1 MHPLLTFPQILFLG
15 LFGVFLLRIAI
26 GLTIVSMGWD
36 RYGKKMDPLFLIYFI
51 PGAIIFVGIYTQIG
65 AIFGIL
71 VMIFDFYIE
80 NKNKNISRD
89 KKTLYMLSLVILI
102 AILVM
107 GPGIPAFD
115 RPL

>member
-15 LFGVFLLRIAI
+15 IFGVFLLRVAI
-26 GLTIVSMGWD
+26 GLTIISMGWD
-36 RYGKKMDPLFLIYFI
+36 RYGKKTDPVFLAYLV
-51 PGAIIFVGIYTQIG
+51 PGALTFMGIYTQIG
-65 AIFGIL
+65 AILGIL
-71 VMIFDFYIE
+71 VVIFDFYIE
-80 NKNKNISRD
+80 NKDGSVSKD

-102 AILVM
+102 SLLVL

>member
-15 LFGVFLLRIAI
+15 IFGVFLLRIAI
-26 GLTIVSMGWD
+26 GLTIVSIGWD
-36 RYGKKMDPLFLIYFI
+36 RYGKKMDPLFVIYFI
-51 PGAIIFVGIYTQIG
+51 PGILTFMGIYTQIG
-65 AIFGIL
+65 AVLGIL
-71 VMIFDFYIE
+71 VVIFDFYIE
-80 NKNKNISRD
+80 SKDRSVSKD

-102 AILVM
+102 SLLVL